1 MRSTEMLANEMVAV
15 FRQTPEGRLL
25 DCNDEC
31 ARILGYASREE
42 LLAAGAFEYQNASDL
57 ITIAS
62 ALRDLSTLSNVEV
75 ALRKKDG
82 SIAWVLQNLKLVSAD
97 EASKISIEGA
107 MFDVTEQRVAAQRFE
122 HQAYHDTLTLL
133 PNRTLFI
140 DRLNVAM
147 AQSRRRK
154 KGSVSVFLLDI
165 DRFDIVN
172 NALGRGVADRLLRSV
187 ADRLTSTLREE
198 DSLAR
203 FSGDEFV
210 FLVGDSGAGTESV
223 IVAQRVLDA
232 MSRPFNVGGR
242 SIELTASI
250 GVSMFDHDANEAET
264 LVRHAS
270 TAMFR
275 AKEFGRNL
283 YQFYDENLNAR
294 TLERLA
300 LVSSVR
306 RALDRGE
313 FELFYQPE
321 VDVQT
326 GRIACVEAF
335 LRWRHPDL
343 GIIGP
348 AEFLGVAEEAGL
360 GGRIAEWVMS
370 AACQQARGWSDA
382 GMQTRVAINLSS
394 RDFNGHSLSRHVEQA
409 VRESGLEP
417 RNLELEVAHASLND
431 CTRSTEIL
439 QTLKEVGVLL
449 AIDDFGSGG
458 CSFADLKQLPVD
470 TIKIAPMFVHN
481 MIRRADDAAIVQA
494 MITMAK
500 GFDMRVVAEGVE
512 TKEQLSYLLNQRCP
526 EMQGFFLGKPLPAS
540 ALSEVLRMQH

>member
-1 MRSTEMLANEMVAV
+1 MRSTDKLVHEMVAV
-15 FRQTPEGRLL
+15 FRQTLDGQLL
-25 DCNDEC
+25 ECNDEC
-31 ARILGYASREE
+31 ARILGYASRDE
-42 LLAAGAFEYQNASDL
+42 LLGAGKFEYQNSSDL
-57 ITIAS
+57 ITITT
-62 ALRDLSTLSNVEV
+62 ALRDLGALSNVEI

-82 SIAWVLQNLKLVSAD
+82 SIAWVLQNLKLVSV
-97 EASKISIEGA
+97 EETSKIWIEGA

-122 HQAYHDTLTLL
+122 YQAYHDTLTLL

-140 DRLNVAM
+140 DRLNVAL

-154 KGSVSVFLLDI
+154 RCVAVFLLDL

-172 NALGRGVADRLLRSV
+172 NALGRGMADRLLRAV
-187 ADRLTSTLREE
+187 ADRLNSTLREE

-210 FLVGDSGAGTESV
+210 FLIGDSGGGTESA

-242 SIELTASI
+242 ALELTASI
-250 GVSMFDHDANEAET
+250 GISMSEHDSNEPEA
-264 LVRHAS
+264 LVRYAS

-326 GRIACVEAF
+326 GRIECVEAF

-360 GGRIAEWVMS
+360 GGRIAQFVMS
-370 AACQQARGWSDA
+370 AACQQGRDWNDA
-382 GMQTRVAINLSS
+382 GIQTRIAVNLSS
-394 RDFNGHSLSRHVEQA
+394 RDFNGHSLSRNVEQA
-409 VRESGLEP
+409 VRDSGLDAH
-417 RNLELEVAHASLND
+417 NLELEVAHNSLSD
-431 CTRSTEIL
+431 CARATEIL
-439 QTLKEVGVLL
+439 QSLKEIGVLM

-512 TKEQLSYLLNQRCP
+512 TKEQLSYLLNRRCT
-526 EMQGFFLGKPLPAS
+526 EMQGFFLGRPLPADS
-540 ALSEVLRMQH
+540 LSEILRMQH

>member
-1 MRSTEMLANEMVAV
+1 MRDSDALATEMVAV
-15 FRQTPEGRLL
+15 FRQTPEGHLL

-42 LLAAGAFEYQNASDL
+42 LLGTGGFEYQNASDL
-57 ITIAS
+57 ISIAM
-62 ALRDLSTLSNVEV
+62 ALRDLGSLANVEI
-75 ALRKKDG
+75 ALRKKDS
-82 SIAWVLQNLKLVSAD
+82 SIAWVLQNLRLVSVD
-97 EASKISIEGA
+97 EASKIWIEGA

-122 HQAYHDTLTLL
+122 YQAYHDTLTLL
-133 PNRTLFI
+133 PNRTLFV
-140 DRLNVAM
+140 DRLNVAL
-147 AQSRRRK
+147 AQSRRRRR
-154 KGSVSVFLLDI
+154 STAVFLLDI

-172 NALGRGVADRLLRSV
+172 NALGRGMADRLLRAV
-187 ADRLTSTLREE
+187 ADRLAGTLREE

-203 FSGDEFV
+203 FSGDEFI
-210 FLVGDSGAGTESV
+210 FLVGDSGGGTESA

-232 MSRPFNVGGR
+232 MNRPFNVGGR

-250 GVSMFDHDANEAET
+250 GIAMSQHDANEGEE
-264 LVRHAS
+264 LIRHAS
-270 TAMFR
+270 SAMFR

-283 YQFYDENLNAR
+283 YQFYDEQLNAR

-306 RALDRGE
+306 RALERGE
-313 FELFYQPE
+313 FELHYQPE

-326 GRIACVEAF
+326 GRIECVEAF

-348 AEFLGVAEEAGL
+348 TEFLTVAEEAGL
-360 GGRIAEWVMS
+360 GPRIGEFVMAS
-370 AACQQARGWSDA
+370 ACAQARNWTDA
-382 GMQTRVAINLSS
+382 GMSTRIAINLSS
-394 RDFNGHSLSRHVEQA
+394 REFNAHDLTRHVEQA
-409 VRESGLEP
+409 VRDSGLDA
-417 RNLELEVAHASLND
+417 RTVELEIAHASLTD
-431 CTRSTEIL
+431 CHRSSEIL
-439 QTLKEVGVLL
+439 QALKEIGVLL

-481 MIRRADDAAIVQA
+481 MIRRPDDAAIVQA

-512 TKEQLSYLLNQRCP
+512 TKEQLSYLLNRRCT
-526 EMQGFFLGKPLPAS
+526 EMQGFFLGKPLPPAS
-540 ALSEVLRMQH
+540 LAEILRMQH

>member
-15 FRQTPEGRLL
+15 FRQTPEGHLL
-25 DCNDEC
+25 DCNEEC
-31 ARILGYASREE
+31 ARILGYASRDE
-42 LLAAGAFEYQNASDL
+42 LLGSGVFEYQNSSDL
-57 ITIAS
+57 VSIAT
-62 ALRDLSTLSNVEV
+62 ALRDLGALSNVEV

-82 SIAWVLQNLKLVSAD
+82 SIAWVLQNLKLVSVD
-97 EASKISIEGA
+97 EASKIWIEGA
-107 MFDVTEQRVAAQRFE
+107 MFDVTEQRMAAQRFE
-122 HQAYHDTLTLL
+122 YQAYHDTLTLL

-147 AQSRRRK
+147 VQSRRRK
-154 KGSVSVFLLDI
+154 RSVAVFLLDL

-172 NALGRGVADRLLRSV
+172 NALGRGLADRLLRAV
-187 ADRLTSTLREE
+187 ADRLSSTLREE

-210 FLVGDSGAGTESV
+210 FLIGDSGAGTESV

-232 MSRPFNVGGR
+232 MARPFNVGGR

-250 GVSMFDHDANEAET
+250 GVSMSDHDSNEAES
-264 LVRHAS
+264 LVRYAS

-283 YQFYDENLNAR
+283 YQFYDEELNAR

-326 GRIACVEAF
+326 GRIECVEAF

-370 AACQQARGWSDA
+370 AACQQARGWSEA
-382 GMQTRVAINLSS
+382 GMQTRVAVNLSS
-394 RDFNGHSLSRHVEQA
+394 RDFNGHSLTRHVENA
-409 VRESGLEP
+409 VRESGLDA
-417 RNLELEVAHASLND
+417 RNLELEVAHASLSD
-431 CTRSTEIL
+431 CARSTEIL
-439 QTLKEVGVLL
+439 QALKEVGVLL

-494 MITMAK
+494 MITMGK

-512 TKEQLSYLLNQRCP
+512 TKEQLSYLLNQRCT

>member
-1 MRSTEMLANEMVAV
+1 MRSTDALANEMVAV
-15 FRQTPEGRLL
+15 FRQTPEGHLL
-25 DCNDEC
+25 DCNEQC
-31 ARILGYASREE
+31 ARMLGYASRDE
-42 LLAAGAFEYQNASDL
+42 LLGSGRFEYQNPSDL
-57 ITIAS
+57 TTIAT
-62 ALRDLSTLSNVEV
+62 ALRDLGSLSNVEV

-82 SIAWVLQNLKLVSAD
+82 SVAWVLQNLKMVLVD
-97 EASKISIEGA
+97 EASKIWIEGA

-122 HQAYHDTLTLL
+122 YQAYHDGLTLL
-133 PNRTLFI
+133 PNRMLFI
-140 DRLNVAM
+140 DRLNVAL
-147 AQSRRRK
+147 AQARRRK
-154 KGSVSVFLLDI
+154 RHIGVFMLDL

-172 NALGRGVADRLLRSV
+172 NALGRGMADRLLRSV
-187 ADRLTSTLREE
+187 ADRLNATLREE

-210 FLVGDSGAGTESV
+210 FLVGDTGAGTESA

-232 MSRPFNVGGR
+232 MARPFNVGGR
-242 SIELTASI
+242 AIELTASMGI
-250 GVSMFDHDANEAET
+250 SMSDRDANEAEP
-264 LVRHAS
+264 LVRYAS

-283 YQFYDENLNAR
+283 YQFFDEKLNAH

-326 GRIACVEAF
+326 GRIECVEAF
-335 LRWRHPDL
+335 VRWRHPDL

-348 AEFLGVAEEAGL
+348 SEFLGVAEEAGL
-360 GGRIAEWVMS
+360 GGRIAEFVMTS
-370 AACQQARGWSDA
+370 ACQQARSWADA
-382 GMQTRVAINLSS
+382 GMETRIAINLSS
-394 RDFNGHSLSRHVEQA
+394 RDFNGASLSRHVEQA
-409 VRESGLEP
+409 VRDSGLAP
-417 RNLELEVAHASLND
+417 QSLELEVAHASLND
-431 CTRSTEIL
+431 CARSSEIL
-439 QTLKEVGVLL
+439 QALKEVGVLL

-458 CSFADLKQLPVD
+458 CSFADLKLLPVD
-470 TIKIAPMFVHN
+470 TIKIAPDFVHN
-481 MIRRADDAAIVQA
+481 MIRRPDDAAIVQA

-512 TKEQLSYLLNQRCP
+512 TKEQLSYLLNRRCT
-526 EMQGFFLGKPLPAS
+526 EMQGFFLGKPLPATS
-540 ALSEVLRMQH
+540 LSEVLRMQH

>member
-1 MRSTEMLANEMVAV
+1 MRSTDTLANEMVAV
-15 FRQTPEGRLL
+15 FRQTPEGHLL

-31 ARILGYASREE
+31 ARILGYASRDE
-42 LLAAGAFEYQNASDL
+42 LLGAGGFEYQNESDL
-57 ITIAS
+57 AS
-62 ALRDLSTLSNVEV
+62 ISTALRDLGSLSNVEI

-82 SIAWVLQNLKLVSAD
+82 GIAWVLQNLKMVSVD
-97 EASKISIEGA
+97 EASKVWIEGA
-107 MFDVTEQRVAAQRFE
+107 MFDVTEQRIAAQRFE
-122 HQAYHDTLTLL
+122 FQAYHDSLTLL
-133 PNRTLFI
+133 PNRTLFV
-140 DRLNVAM
+140 DRLTVAL

-154 KGSVSVFLLDI
+154 RHVSVFMLDL

-172 NALGRGVADRLLRSV
+172 NALGRGIADRLLRSV
-187 ADRLTSTLREE
+187 ADRLNATLREE

-203 FSGDEFV
+203 FAGDEFV
-210 FLVGDSGAGTESV
+210 FLVGDTGTGTESS
-223 IVAQRVLDA
+223 IVGQRVLEA

-242 SIELTASI
+242 AIELTASVGI
-250 GVSMFDHDANEAET
+250 AMSDRDSSDAEA
-264 LVRHAS
+264 LVRYAS

-283 YQFYDENLNAR
+283 YQFYDEKLNAR

-326 GRIACVEAF
+326 GRIECVEAF

-360 GGRIAEWVMS
+360 GNRIAEFVISS
-370 AACQQARGWSDA
+370 ACEQARTWADA
-382 GMQTRVAINLSS
+382 GMETRIAINLSS
-394 RDFNGHSLSRHVEQA
+394 RDFNGPSLARHVEQA
-409 VRESGLEP
+409 VRNSGLEG
-417 RNLELEVAHASLND
+417 RNLELEVAHAALAD
-431 CTRSTEIL
+431 CTRATEIL
-439 QTLKEVGVLL
+439 QALKEIGVLL

-470 TIKIAPMFVHN
+470 TIKIAPMFIQN
-481 MIRRADDAAIVQA
+481 MIRRPDDAAIVQA

-512 TKEQLSYLLNQRCP
+512 TKEQLSYLLNRRCT

-540 ALSEVLRMQH
+540 SLSEVLRMQH

>member
-1 MRSTEMLANEMVAV
+1 MRTSDTVANEMVAV

-31 ARILGYASREE
+31 ARILGYASRDE
-42 LLAAGAFEYQNASDL
+42 LLAAGGFEYQNASDL
-57 ITIAS
+57 ISVSTAI
-62 ALRDLSTLSNVEV
+62 RDLGKLSNVEL

-82 SIAWVLQNLKLVSAD
+82 GIAWVLQNLKLVSVD
-97 EASKISIEGA
+97 EASKEWIEGA
-107 MFDVTEQRVAAQRFE
+107 MFDVTEQRIAAQRFE
-122 HQAYHDTLTLL
+122 YQAYHDSLTAL
-133 PNRTLFI
+133 PNRSLFI
-140 DRLNVAM
+140 DRLHVAL
-147 AQSRRRK
+147 AQARRRK
-154 KGSVSVFLLDI
+154 RPISVFMLDL

-172 NALGRGVADRLLRSV
+172 NALGRGMADRLLRAV
-187 ADRLTSTLREE
+187 ADRLAGTLREE

-210 FLVGDSGAGTESV
+210 FLVGDSGAGTESA

-242 SIELTASI
+242 SVELTASI
-250 GVSMFDHDANEAET
+250 GISMSQHDSNEADT

-283 YQFYDENLNAR
+283 YQFYDEKLNAR

-326 GRIACVEAF
+326 GRIQCVEAF
-335 LRWRHPDL
+335 LRWGHPDL

-348 AEFLGVAEEAGL
+348 TEFLGVAEEAGL

-370 AACQQARGWSDA
+370 AACQQAKGWQDA
-382 GMQTRVAINLSS
+382 GMQTRIAVNLSA
-394 RDFNGHSLSRHVEQA
+394 RDFNAHGLIQHVETA
-409 VRESGLEP
+409 VRDTGLEP
-417 RNLELEVAHASLND
+417 RSLELEVAHASLTD
-431 CTRSTEIL
+431 CPRSTEIL
-439 QTLKEVGVLL
+439 QALKEIGVLL

-458 CSFADLKQLPVD
+458 CSFADLKTLPVD

-481 MIRRADDAAIVQA
+481 MIRRSDDAAIVQA

-512 TKEQLSYLLNQRCP
+512 TKEQLSYLLNRRCT
-526 EMQGFFLGKPLPAS
+526 EMQGFFLGKPLPAPS
-540 ALSEVLRMQH
+540 LSEVLRMQH

>member
-1 MRSTEMLANEMVAV
+1 MVAV
-15 FRQTPEGRLL
+15 FRQTPEGHLL
-25 DCNDEC
+25 DCNDQC
-31 ARILGYASREE
+31 ARLLGYDNREE
-42 LLAAGAFEYQNASDL
+42 LLGAGRFEYQNQTDL
-57 ITIAS
+57 VSVAT
-62 ALRDLSTLSNVEV
+62 ALHDLGSLSNVEI
-75 ALRKKDG
+75 ALVKKG
-82 SIAWVLQNLKLVSAD
+82 GGVVWVLQNLKLVSVD
-97 EASKISIEGA
+97 EASKIWIEGA
-107 MFDVTEQRVAAQRFE
+107 MFDVTEQRVAVQRFE
-122 HQAYHDTLTLL
+122 YQAYHDPLTQL
-133 PNRTLFI
+133 PNRVLFL
-140 DRLNVAM
+140 DRLQVAL
-147 AQSRRRK
+147 AQARRRK
-154 KGSVSVFLLDI
+154 RHIGIFLLDI

-172 NALGRGVADRLLRSV
+172 NALGRSVADRPLRSV
-187 ADRLTSTLREE
+187 AERLNATLREE

-203 FSGDEFV
+203 FAGDEFI
-210 FLVGDSGAGTESV
+210 FLVGDSGSGTESA

-232 MSRPFNVGGR
+232 MNRPFNVGGR
-242 SIELTASI
+242 PIELTASVGI
-250 GVSMFDHDANEAET
+250 SMSDRDSNEVEN

-283 YQFYDENLNAR
+283 YQFYDEKLNAH

-348 AEFLGVAEEAGL
+348 PEFLAVAEEAGL
-360 GGRIAEWVMS
+360 GSRIAEFVITS
-370 AACQQARGWSDA
+370 ACTQAREWSDA
-382 GMQTRVAINLSS
+382 GMETRIAINLSS
-394 RDFNGHSLSRHVEQA
+394 RDFYGASLSRHVEQA
-409 VRESGLEP
+409 IRSTGLAVQ
-417 RNLELEVAHASLND
+417 NIELEVAHASLSD
-431 CTRSTEIL
+431 CGRASEIL
-439 QTLKEVGVLL
+439 QALKEVGVLL

-458 CSFADLKQLPVD
+458 CSFGDLKQLPVD
-470 TIKIAPMFVHN
+470 TIKIAPDFVHN
-481 MIRRADDAAIVQA
+481 MIRRPDDAAIVQA

-512 TKEQLSYLLNQRCP
+512 TKEQLSYLLNRRCT
-526 EMQGFFLGKPLPAS
+526 EMQGFFLGKPLPAAS
-540 ALSEVLRMQH
+540 LSEVLRMQH